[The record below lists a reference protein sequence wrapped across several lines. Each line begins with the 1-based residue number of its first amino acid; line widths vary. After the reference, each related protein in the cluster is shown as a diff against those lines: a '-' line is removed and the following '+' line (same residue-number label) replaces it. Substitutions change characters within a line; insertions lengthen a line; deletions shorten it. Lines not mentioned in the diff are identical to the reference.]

1 MEPHNRKV
9 IVYQPTQLWL
19 AAAVAVLLLVSAGYL
34 LFQRGIGHAGAE
46 LGRLERRH
54 AELLQALEKERATNA
69 ELRQRLANQERASE
83 IDRQA
88 SLQVRDEFAALENKL
103 LTARKELA
111 FYRGIV
117 APSDNKTGL
126 NIQRFD
132 LEPGAKDGHYNY
144 KLMLTQVKRNDRY
157 ARGSVDIDID
167 GIQEG
172 KREVLSFA
180 RLQVDG
186 SQPLKFKFRYFQDF
200 DGEIALPPE
209 FEPQRLTIRVKP
221 SGKGQPP
228 GVEKTMEWPV

>member
-1 MEPHNRKV
+1 MEPRNRKV

-19 AAAVAVLLLVSAGYL
+19 AAVVAVLLLASAGYL
-34 LFQRGIGHAGAE
+34 LFQRGMAYAVTE
-46 LGRLERRH
+46 FERLGQRH
-54 AELLQALEKERATNA
+54 AQLVQALEAERAKTSG
-69 ELRQRLANQERASE
+69 LRQQLANQERASD

-88 SLQVRDEFAALENKL
+88 SLQVRDEFAALESKL
-103 LTARKELA
+103 LAARKELA

-132 LEPGAKDGHYNY
+132 LEPGAADGRYRY

-167 GIQEG
+167 GIRDG
-172 KREVLSFA
+172 KHEVLSFTG
-180 RLQVDG
+180 LQVDG
-186 SQPLKFKFRYFQDF
+186 SAPLKFKFRYFQDF
-200 DGEIALPPE
+200 DGEIVVPKE

-221 SGKGQPP
+221 SGKGQPA
-228 GVEKTMEWPV
+228 GIEKTMEWPV